1 MCIYLYIFYE
11 KIPVRYKSN
20 CFGEVFFIIRHET
33 LYILLLHLK
42 VPQSMETV
50 SLFLVILLPKCYT
63 EADL

>member
-11 KIPVRYKSN
+11 KIPVRYKFH
-20 CFGEVFFIIRHET
+20 CFGEVFFTIRHET
-33 LYILLLHLK
+33 FQIRLLYSN

-50 SLFLVILLPKCYT
+50 SLFLVILLLKCYT